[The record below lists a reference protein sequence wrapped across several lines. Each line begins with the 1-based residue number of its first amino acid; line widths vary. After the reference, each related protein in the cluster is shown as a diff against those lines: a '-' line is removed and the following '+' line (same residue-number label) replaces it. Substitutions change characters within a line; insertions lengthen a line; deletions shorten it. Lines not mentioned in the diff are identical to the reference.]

1 MPVPAGAL
9 GIARGGSGHCSR
21 ASGRCSEAACTAP
34 GALCVAPGTLSIVLR
49 LRTSLLGLCAVPR
62 GLYTQLQRLLHCS
75 GGSVQAPGGSVHYPG
90 GSARC
95 SRACAH
101 CPEAVYIAPGALCTA
116 VILQPGSK
124 NTPAAAAAAPSRPA
138 ARCPQ
143 QHGRITATSQPP
155 SASPRQPL
163 TACVS
168 GHTSISQGQPAQHRW
183 PFALGAAGRPPGAL
197 VTPACHQQPGPGS
210 VPPPATPTPPAG
222 AALPPALSCC
232 T

>member
-1 MPVPAGAL
+1 M
-9 GIARGGSGHCSR
+9 
-21 ASGRCSEAACTAP
+21 
-34 GALCVAPGTLSIVLR
+34 
-49 LRTSLLGLCAVPR
+49 
-62 GLYTQLQRLLHCS
+62 
-75 GGSVQAPGGSVHYPG
+75 QAPRGSVHYPG

-101 CPEAVYIAPGALCTA
+101 CSEAVYIAPGALCTA
-116 VILQPGSK
+116 VILQPCLK
-124 NTPAAAAAAPSRPA
+124 NAPAAAAAAPSRPA

-143 QHGRITATSQPP
+143 QDGCITATSQPP

-197 VTPACHQQPGPGS
+197 VPRAWGRRCPPSPAARARQRPRL
-210 VPPPATPTPPAG
+210 PPPRPRRAQRCRQHSPAVHRSFRG
-222 AALPPALSCC
+222 GF
-232 T
+232 